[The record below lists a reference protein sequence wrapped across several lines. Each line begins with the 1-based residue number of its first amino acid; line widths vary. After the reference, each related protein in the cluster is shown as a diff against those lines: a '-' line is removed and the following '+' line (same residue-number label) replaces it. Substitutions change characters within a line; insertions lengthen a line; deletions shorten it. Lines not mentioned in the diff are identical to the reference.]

1 MLVLGVSKEDSR
13 IMPYRLKR
21 TRPSAIVL
29 SVLSLA
35 FWLAIVHTG
44 PAAATG
50 PKSVADLAQR
60 LSPAVVNIATTVKA
74 DSNDQA
80 VPMPDLPPGS
90 PFRQFFDEFLNKKR
104 RGEQSVPRKVSSLG
118 SGFVVDPSGV
128 IVTNNHVIEGADQI
142 EVNFPDG
149 TNLAAK
155 LVGIDKKTDLA
166 VLRVKSDKPLP
177 YVSFGDSA
185 KLRVGDWVMAIG
197 NPFGLGGSVTLGIVS
212 AINRNINS
220 GPYDD
225 FIQTDAAINRG
236 NSGGPLFDMDGNV
249 VGINTAIISP
259 SGGSIGIGFSIPSA
273 TARGVIEQLVKYG
286 ETRRGWLGVRIQEVS
301 PDLVKSLGLDKPRG
315 ALVAD
320 VTPTGPAEKAGIKP
334 GDVIVKFNGEDI
346 HEMRDLP
353 RIVAETA
360 VGAKVDVEVMRQGKL
375 IDIPV
380 ELGRLEAGEKLMKA
394 QSQAPGANAVEQV
407 LGMSLSPVTDAL
419 RTRYKIADNV
429 DGAIITAVAPGSGAA
444 EKRLEPGD
452 VISEAGERKITAP
465 VDVAKRVK
473 ELIAEGR
480 SSILLMVL
488 KTSHGGDP
496 NFIALALK

>member
-1 MLVLGVSKEDSR
+1 
-13 IMPYRLKR
+13 MPYRLKR
-21 TRPSAIVL
+21 IWPSAIVL
-29 SVLSLA
+29 SVLSLVL
-35 FWLAIVHTG
+35 WLAAINAD
-44 PAAATG
+44 PAAAAG
-50 PKSVADLAQR
+50 PQSVADLAAR
-60 LSPAVVNIATTVKA
+60 LSPAVVNIATTTKA
-74 DSNDQA
+74 SDSDA
-80 VPMPDLPPGS
+80 VPIPDLPPGS
-90 PFRQFFDEFLNKKR
+90 PFRQFFDEFLNKQR
-104 RGEQSVPRKVSSLG
+104 RGQQSVPRKVSSLG
-118 SGFVVDPSGV
+118 SGFVIDPSGV
-128 IVTNNHVIEGADQI
+128 IVTNNHVIDGADQI

-177 YVSFGDSA
+177 YVSFGDST

-212 AINRNINS
+212 ARNRNINS

-259 SGGSIGIGFSIPSA
+259 SGGSIGIGFSIPSS
-273 TARGVIEQLVKYG
+273 TARSVIEQLVKYG

-301 PDLVKSLGLDKPRG
+301 PDLVQSLGLDRPRG

-320 VTPTGPAEKAGIKP
+320 VTPTGPAQKAGIQP
-334 GDVIVKFNGEDI
+334 GDVIVKFNGQDI

-360 VGAKVDVEVMRQGKL
+360 VGTKVDVEVMRQGKL

-380 ELGRLEAGEKLMKA
+380 ELGRLESGEKLMKQ
-394 QSQAPGANAVEQV
+394 QSQAPDANKDEDV
-407 LGMSLSPVTDAL
+407 LGMRLSPVTDEL

-429 DGAIITAVAPGSGAA
+429 EGAVIVAVAPGSAA
-444 EKRLEPGD
+444 ADKRLQPGD
-452 VISEAGERKITAP
+452 VISEAGQHKVSAP
-465 VDVAKRVK
+465 VDVTKRVK
-473 ELIAEGR
+473 ELLAEGR
-480 SSILLMVL
+480 SSILLLVL
-488 KTSHGGDP
+488 KSSHNGDP
-496 NFIALALK
+496 SFIALALK